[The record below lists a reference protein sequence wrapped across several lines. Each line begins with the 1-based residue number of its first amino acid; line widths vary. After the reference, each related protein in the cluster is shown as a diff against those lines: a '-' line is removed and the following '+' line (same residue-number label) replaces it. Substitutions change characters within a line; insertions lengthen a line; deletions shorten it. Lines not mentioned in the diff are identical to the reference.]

1 MAKSQLQII
10 EIGKGDVHVSVD
22 AEETFGSNGD
32 LAVPGGSDIVEPT
45 KKTIEIF
52 DENISVQEVHPYGHI
67 SLASS
72 LRSSLRGRAWP
83 DEWLYLEQVIRREM
97 ITAPHALFTIDEL
110 REYVLR
116 MPDQRMRLWTDHSL
130 MGGPKTRLL
139 DGLTADMFRM
149 IFHKGMNP
157 KVDSYSAFRDALRQS
172 TGLTALL
179 DTMQCRRIF
188 FTGLAYD
195 FCVGY
200 SAIDAA
206 IDGFEAYIIKS
217 GTRAVGIPANGSYP
231 GSIAVI
237 EAEFKRFGVKII
249 EDVSQLRRAA

>member
-1 MAKSQLQII
+1 
-10 EIGKGDVHVSVD
+10 
-22 AEETFGSNGD
+22 
-32 LAVPGGSDIVEPT
+32 
-45 KKTIEIF
+45 
-52 DENISVQEVHPYGHI
+52 
-67 SLASS
+67 
-72 LRSSLRGRAWP
+72 
-83 DEWLYLEQVIRREM
+83 
-97 ITAPHALFTIDEL
+97 
-110 REYVLR
+110 
-116 MPDQRMRLWTDHSL
+116 MRLWPDHSL
-130 MGGPKTRLL
+130 MGGPKTKLL

-179 DTMQCRRIF
+179 DTMQIRRIF

-200 SAIDAA
+200 SAIDAV

-217 GTRAVGIPANGSYP
+217 ATRAVDIPANGSYP

-237 EAEFKRFGVKII
+237 EAEFKRFGVKVI
-249 EDVSQLRRAA
+249 EDLSQLRRAA